1 MTSESSNDESQ
12 QNSQES
18 ATSATVSVSSPVTLT
33 ADSEPPNSQVSESD
47 ATTAS
52 LSQDFASHSKTVA
65 EKECQ
70 TTDGVYLSNREFEEL
85 LKKASFN
92 LDFKN
97 DLQKIKDVVSNL
109 EQPEMN
115 PHIFEQMCKTAGAEN
130 FYLSIKNAM
139 WSERMSEERKQLC
152 SVRTMV
158 VIYIMLYSQSQK
170 CNSFQ
175 VALSRTLQQFGISS
189 KGLESLRNLGIAAH
203 PRTVKILTRSSSS
216 HNSHI
221 FTFIKAAI
229 ENNQFL
235 IFLYR

>member
-1 MTSESSNDESQ
+1 MQSSAASIVTSESSIDESG

-18 ATSATVSVSSPVTLT
+18 ATSATVSVSSPYTLT

-47 ATTAS
+47 VTTAS
-52 LSQDFASHSKTVA
+52 LSLDFASHSKTVA

-70 TTDGVYLSNREFEEL
+70 TTDVVYLSNSEFEEL

-115 PHIFEQMCKTAGAEN
+115 PHIFEQICKTAGAEN

-139 WSERMSEERKQLC
+139 GPERMSEERKQLC

-158 VIYIMLYSQSQK
+158 VIYIMLYSCTIAKVQ
-170 CNSFQ
+170 F
-175 VALSRTLQQFGISS
+175 LSSC
-189 KGLESLRNLGIAAH
+189 
-203 PRTVKILTRSSSS
+203 
-216 HNSHI
+216 
-221 FTFIKAAI
+221 FIKNTATI
-229 ENNQFL
+229 WD
-235 IFLYR
+235 

>member
-1 MTSESSNDESQ
+1 MQSLAASIVTSESSNDESQ

-65 EKECQ
+65 EKESQ
-70 TTDGVYLSNREFEEL
+70 TTDGVYLSNSEFEEL

-97 DLQKIKDVVSNL
+97 DIQKIKNVVSNL

-115 PHIFEQMCKTAGAEN
+115 PHIFEQMC
-130 FYLSIKNAM
+130 
-139 WSERMSEERKQLC
+139 
-152 SVRTMV
+152 
-158 VIYIMLYSQSQK
+158 
-170 CNSFQ
+170 
-175 VALSRTLQQFGISS
+175 
-189 KGLESLRNLGIAAH
+189 
-203 PRTVKILTRSSSS
+203 
-216 HNSHI
+216 
-221 FTFIKAAI
+221 
-229 ENNQFL
+229 
-235 IFLYR
+235 